1 MGYPAWNVLVDKW
14 KSDHGLLDHGIGQVL
29 MHLTSL
35 AEAGLELVTE
45 WHPLKFELLR
55 KASGSSPVNIGIDLQ
70 CVLVKSNAMADAHAR

>member
-1 MGYPAWNVLVDKW
+1 
-14 KSDHGLLDHGIGQVL
+14 

-55 KASGSSPVNIGIDLQ
+55 KASGSSPVNIGINLQ
-70 CVLVKSNAMADAHAR
+70 CVLVKSNAMEDAHAR